1 MNHRTALGMA
11 GVAAVAVA
19 LGVVAGPGLAGSP
32 VDGSSRAAPAGAITP
47 TATPGATPGP
57 VLVTVSDTTT
67 PAPTPTPTG
76 ALDGTVSEAAVE
88 YLVHRQVN
96 YLRAERGYDRLPLNA
111 SLREVARDRGERAA
125 GEAATDHEGPLGAS
139 LDDSLGRFGVDCE
152 SSVETVGRVTVG
164 VPVEDVDG
172 RTVTRET
179 VAETS
184 RAVVDRWRTRATPR
198 NGILRP
204 EWTAAA
210 VGVHAVEAETG
221 TVVYA
226 TGVYCEAPEA

>member
-1 MNHRTALGMA
+1 VNHRTALGMA

-76 ALDGTVSEAAVE
+76 TPDGTVSEAAVE

-96 YLRAERGYDRLPLNA
+96 DLRAERGYDRLPMNA

-125 GEAATDHEGPLGAS
+125 GEATTDHEGLHGAS

-164 VPVEDVDG
+164 VPVEDLDG

-179 VAETS
+179 VAETA
-184 RAVVDRWRTRATPR
+184 RAVVDRWRARATPR
-198 NGILRP
+198 NGVLRP

-226 TGVYCEAPEA
+226 TGVFCEALEA